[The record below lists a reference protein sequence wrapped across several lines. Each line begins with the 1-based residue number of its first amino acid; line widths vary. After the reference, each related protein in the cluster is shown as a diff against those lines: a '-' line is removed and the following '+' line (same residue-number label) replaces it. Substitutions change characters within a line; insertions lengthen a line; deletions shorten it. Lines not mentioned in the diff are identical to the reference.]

1 LRLEPNDAD
10 AKQTKLFLLLQTEQY
25 DAALTLIDLG
35 DGQHSFEKAYS
46 LYRLHSEE
54 EAKTVLQEVK
64 QEKGDA
70 DRATVHLDAQMNYR
84 EGAYDQAVELY
95 NQLLETADPQSEE
108 YSDILTNL
116 QASQHHLDF
125 ITTGFLT
132 SLDSLPNSTT
142 GTIEST
148 PPPTQSSS
156 SQEAIKA
163 ASAASVALPSTSS
176 LHKDDPQP
184 EPKKPRKSR
193 VPAGVIPGVTPPP
206 DPERWLKKSERSTF
220 GQGGG
225 RRRKGQQ
232 GGGGATQGSS
242 TGDLPAP
249 ASTNS
254 GGGGGGGGGAKKGKK
269 KK

>member
-25 DAALTLIDLG
+25 DSALTLIDLG
-35 DGQHSFEKAYS
+35 GDGQHPFEKAYS

-70 DRATVHLDAQMNYR
+70 DRATIHLEAQMNYR

-132 SLDSLPNSTT
+132 SLDSLPSSTT

-163 ASAASVALPSTSS
+163 AAAAATSS
-176 LHKDDPQP
+176 SSSPRKDDPQP

-193 VPAGVIPGVTPPP
+193 IPPGVIPGVTPPP

-220 GQGGG
+220 GPGGG

-242 TGDLPAP
+242 AGDLPSAQMQAP
-249 ASTNS
+249 ASTS
-254 GGGGGGGGGAKKGKK
+254 SGGGAKKGKK